1 MINMGMADEA
11 NGFFGLLE
19 LHSIREDMTLW
30 LDPLPWLDGRGKVVF
45 AI

>member
-1 MINMGMADEA
+1 MMTMGMVDEA

-30 LDPLPWLDGRGKVVF
+30 LDPLPWLGERGQVVL